1 MKKKRIKLAPIKG
14 RLYFAFFAFVIFLT
28 ILGGRVYY
36 WKTVKGAEFEN
47 RAKEQQVNRY
57 DVMVQANRGSI
68 VDRNNQPF
76 AVSTIVY
83 DVILDSRVLALPNSD
98 EKTRTEQQEKTFAAL
113 QEVFPDLNYTEL
125 RHGVQIDPATNKP
138 YTDNSWKVLAKSVDK
153 EIKESLEAQKLKG
166 IYFEQTTK
174 RTYPLK

>member
-14 RLYFAFFAFVIFLT
+14 RLYFAFFVFVIFLT

-83 DVILDSRVLALPNSD
+83 WILVYYLCQILMI
-98 EKTRTEQQEKTFAAL
+98 KQEKSSKIKH
-113 QEVFPDLNYTEL
+113 L
-125 RHGVQIDPATNKP
+125 RH
-138 YTDNSWKVLAKSVDK
+138 
-153 EIKESLEAQKLKG
+153 
-166 IYFEQTTK
+166 
-174 RTYPLK
+174 